1 MKKKQTGMT
10 IILLVLS
17 LILILSGG
25 FNYFTGV
32 QRSLW
37 DKSVTD
43 ILEVTTQG
51 RHALDTYIEKD
62 TEMLHWL
69 AVELSKKDSRD
80 SGALLATM
88 KLSDD
93 ALSSYICVNLDEGAV
108 YTDGTETGAEPE
120 WEQLNHTLANGGQGI
135 REPFLGDVT
144 GVWTLG
150 YFESFT
156 WPDGAR
162 GLVQKTQ
169 PLSELNER
177 FSLSFYNYTG
187 FSYVVNQKGDI
198 LIRSQHPN
206 SNRTFK
212 NLFDIIDLQ
221 GNDAREV
228 ASFRSSL
235 EEGKKGVARF
245 QYQKED
251 YVFCYVPMENA
262 PGWYVVSIVP
272 NQVIMEQAND
282 IMQNSQAF
290 LILVFVCALVLGA
303 FFLVYR
309 NSTRQVL
316 LAEEAAR
323 KAAESANLAKSRFLS
338 NMSHD
343 IRTPMNA
350 ILGMTRLASEHIG
363 EPDKVRDYLKNINLS
378 GQLLVGLIN
387 DILDMSKIESGKMS
401 LNNDTASL
409 EALLSNLVKII
420 QPTIAAKNQSFNI
433 RLHGIEHESLS
444 FDSLRLNQILLNLLS
459 NAVKFTP
466 EGGQISVDVSESPS
480 CREHCAHFTFRVA
493 DTGIG
498 MKPEFIEHIFDS
510 FTREQN
516 NRTNQ
521 IEGSGLAWPSPR

>member
-1 MKKKQTGMT
+1 
-10 IILLVLS
+10 
-17 LILILSGG
+17 
-25 FNYFTGV
+25 
-32 QRSLW
+32 
-37 DKSVTD
+37 
-43 ILEVTTQG
+43 
-51 RHALDTYIEKD
+51 
-62 TEMLHWL
+62 
-69 AVELSKKDSRD
+69 
-80 SGALLATM
+80 
-88 KLSDD
+88 
-93 ALSSYICVNLDEGAV
+93 
-108 YTDGTETGAEPE
+108 
-120 WEQLNHTLANGGQGI
+120 
-135 REPFLGDVT
+135 
-144 GVWTLG
+144 
-150 YFESFT
+150 
-156 WPDGAR
+156 
-162 GLVQKTQ
+162 
-169 PLSELNER
+169 
-177 FSLSFYNYTG
+177 
-187 FSYVVNQKGDI
+187 
-198 LIRSQHPN
+198 
-206 SNRTFK
+206 
-212 NLFDIIDLQ
+212 
-221 GNDAREV
+221 
-228 ASFRSSL
+228 
-235 EEGKKGVARF
+235 
-245 QYQKED
+245 
-251 YVFCYVPMENA
+251 
-262 PGWYVVSIVP
+262 
-272 NQVIMEQAND
+272 
-282 IMQNSQAF
+282 MQNSQAF